1 MKKTKADVMEQLKAF
16 EKKYESLVWYARKSP
31 QQIATM
37 EGVRIAAMEVE
48 SNYPEETAALR
59 SHQTGDWT
67 HGFNSG
73 MLAATRYTQDCFVIG
88 IEMADMAFP
97 DLNS

>member
-1 MKKTKADVMEQLKAF
+1 MKKTKAAVMEQLKAL
-16 EKKYESLVWYARKSP
+16 ENKYEMLVWYARKSP

-37 EGVRIAAMEVE
+37 EGVRIAAMRVE
-48 SNYPEETAALR
+48 SDYPEETAALR
-59 SHQTGDWT
+59 SHDAGDWS

-73 MLAATRYTQDCFVIG
+73 MLAATRYALDCFVTG

-97 DLNS
+97 DLSS